1 MSKKLSTLALFA
13 LSTLACDSAETFEGV
28 SPDTLAAPA
37 GKADGTQ
44 VNVRAAGRYD
54 LLTVRGDAASALF
67 DVYDRAGGL
76 STLRRNGLEYRY
88 GVYTICVS
96 NGEAAACNLYSR
108 AATLEEAGFLATIH
122 GERFD
127 SASSEVFGALAR
139 AQGDSPAT
147 LTEVES
153 DGVVCAKSSVDV
165 WCGFTDA
172 QSEAPTLELAFAD
185 LPALGDDYLYEGWLI
200 TADGPVT
207 SGRFV
212 VDADDDGD
220 HTFTIDQALANAS
233 VMFVLTIEPKFGD
246 DPAPSDTHILA
257 GAFEGG
263 QAALTMQHAAALGTD
278 FLNAEGG
285 FILETPTSA
294 AIAEDY
300 DQGVWF
306 LDPAAGPSAGLRLP
320 TLPAGW
326 RYEGWVVGDGGPV
339 STGIF
344 TDPAAADIDG
354 AGPAAGPD
362 GAPPFPGQDFIA
374 PAMKVPGTTVV
385 LSVEPDPDDSPA
397 PFFIKPLAGPASDA
411 GPGVFQTLG
420 NIAVE
425 SQISGVATLH

>member
-294 AIAEDY
+294 AIAADM
-300 DQGVWF
+300 
-306 LDPAAGPSAGLRLP
+306 LP
-320 TLPAGW
+320 TVSARATDAPPCRMPIGW
-326 RYEGWVVGDGGPV
+326 CVRA
-339 STGIF
+339 STGMLAV
-344 TDPAAADIDG
+344 TDSSSMASTRISSVSASVLRINAFISSTLR
-354 AGPAAGPD
+354 ACFHKLMIYSSTANLYRW
-362 GAPPFPGQDFIA
+362 PGHD
-374 PAMKVPGTTVV
+374 
-385 LSVEPDPDDSPA
+385 
-397 PFFIKPLAGPASDA
+397 
-411 GPGVFQTLG
+411 
-420 NIAVE
+420 
-425 SQISGVATLH
+425 